1 MDTKFEYSVDIL
13 TPNGVTVKKQ
23 KYIEENGIREDI
35 GMIHAKAYQNS
46 ATSREELV
54 AEVPEP
60 FLSGILAVWGEE
72 PTVIEKNVMEDREEI
87 ING

>member
-60 FLSGILAVWGEE
+60 YLSGILTVWGDV
-72 PTVIEKNVMEDREEI
+72 PTVAEQVIEENGEI
-87 ING
+87 I